1 MSPRRWPASGSS
13 ARCEVAALTDS
24 TRKVARDMMLRAAK
38 RLDGVAAAIARN
50 DITEGEFDNHF
61 DGVVS
66 AIFHVA
72 DAVALVRT
80 GVHRKVGEG
89 EESTVIRSVV
99 ATLTADDAG
108 SVPAPARLI
117 DLNGR
122 RNASVH
128 GHWTETL
135 DHDALEDA
143 IEAGRQFHRAAR
155 VYVER
160 RGVVLDR

>member
-38 RLDGVAAAIARN
+38 RLDGAAAAIARN

-72 DAVALVRT
+72 DAVELVRT

-143 IEAGRQFHRAAR
+143 IAAGRQFLRAAR

-160 RGVVLDR
+160 RGVALDR